1 MKRVDFSKSLRGLLL
16 FILLLAVFSCS
27 EGDFT
32 IFYQVVN
39 EKAIQDNDLENTIGV
54 YGMARADLTGYGGT
68 ADRYYIA
75 AGKIFTRE
83 VGSNNWDSV
92 SNQTQN
98 DEDLCNGIALRGSTL
113 FAIFF
118 NVDGSSSGLYYRDL
132 DASLAVDPKNITWTR
147 ADDALINN
155 KKIGF
160 IKEVNNLLFI
170 ALREGNTF
178 SMVYSTIGTAFTQVT
193 FPVVLQTPLSDV
205 SYDSGGTTYYFV
217 SGWAMFAGSANN
229 PGNFNGPPPING
241 TERYEG
247 VIYTDNGRLYV
258 ATSKGHI
265 FLNTGPATWD
275 SVHFNYT
282 HNAIEDDVWFTK
294 FEQVEDSG
302 VPTVDMVVVGSRGA
316 GFYEINENQGVNDI
330 ERFANT
336 SKNELYAGSVGS
348 FFMDS
353 SNYDFYV
360 LTLGSGLWRSEL
372 KDNNW
377 QSWIWE

>member
-92 SNQTQN
+92 SNQTEN
-98 DEDLCNGIALRGSTL
+98 GEKLCNGIALRGSTL

-132 DASLAVDPKNITWTR
+132 DASLAGNPKNITWTR
-147 ADDALINN
+147 AAALNAYQ
-155 KKIGF
+155 IGM
-160 IKEVNNLLFI
+160 IKVAGSYLFI
-170 ALREGNTF
+170 SLRNGSTY
-178 SMVYSTIGTAFTQVT
+178 SMYYTTDGTSFNPVDFGKTLSTPIR
-193 FPVVLQTPLSDV
+193 DV
-205 SYDSGGTTYYFV
+205 SFGGGNYYFIT
-217 SGWAMFAGSANN
+217 GDEMFSGSAGN
-229 PGNFNGPPPING
+229 PGSSTGPSISG

-265 FLNTGPATWD
+265 CLNTGPATWD
-275 SVHFNYT
+275 SAHFNYT
-282 HNAIEDDVWFTK
+282 HNAVEDDVWFTK

-348 FFMDS
+348 FYMDS

-372 KDNNW
+372 KDDNW